1 MISYLKGTLAW
12 RGEDRVIVETG
23 GVGYQV
29 FVSPM
34 TLSALPQ
41 TESEVQLFTHMSVK
55 EDGISLFGFRSMEEL
70 TLLHQLIGV
79 SGVGPKGAL
88 ALLGALPAS
97 QIRIAIVTEDAAALA
112 KAPGLGKKTAQKIII
127 DLKDKMKNETLLPE
141 GWEETPQEMTG
152 AGPKTEALEALLA
165 LGYSRSE
172 AVRALANLPQE
183 DTESLLKAALKRM
196 LQ

>member
-29 FVSPM
+29 FVSPV
-34 TLSALPQ
+34 TLSALP
-41 TESEVQLFTHMSVK
+41 HMSVK

-70 TLLHQLIGV
+70 TLFHQLIGV

-88 ALLGALPAS
+88 ALLGVLPAS

>member
-70 TLLHQLIGV
+70 TLFHQLIGV

-127 DLKDKMKNETLLPE
+127 DLKDKLKNETLLPE